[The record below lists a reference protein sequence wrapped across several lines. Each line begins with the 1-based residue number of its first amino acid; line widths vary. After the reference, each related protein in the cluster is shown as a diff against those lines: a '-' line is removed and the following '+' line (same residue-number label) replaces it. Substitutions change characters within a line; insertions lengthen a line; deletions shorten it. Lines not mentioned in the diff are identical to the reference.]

1 MGGERRRRAPTVLH
15 FEPVRPPEARTA
27 GAAPHCL
34 PGYPAIL
41 SLAWRP
47 LASQLSITFQT
58 LRAGFAGWRGGT
70 CPSSGRRTGS
80 ASPPTTSAGGPPSPR
95 LFGPFFGR
103 TNAHHLCPIGKAP
116 PNFSPRWACISLDS
130 RRPAARAVSAS
141 PIFRPPQP
149 QPLLSF
155 FDPLPPNSAP
165 SRPRRGGWPRRRQ
178 WRRRRGRR
186 GGAGVVDDAEAARRR
201 RPRGGGVGGSECQ
214 SSAASARRARLD
226 WSASNGR
233 PK

>member
-47 LASQLSITFQT
+47 LASPLSITFQT

-80 ASPPTTSAGGPPSPR
+80 ASPPTTSAGGPPRDRRFCLCLASCQSSRLNLHLLLALAERRSRDGRLLLAALVGPPSFVPATLTLSPPARCIR
-95 LFGPFFGR
+95 LFFLLSR
-103 TNAHHLCPIGKAP
+103 VP
-116 PNFSPRWACISLDS
+116 PSESISS
-130 RRPAARAVSAS
+130 RRCHCTN
-141 PIFRPPQP
+141 I
-149 QPLLSF
+149 
-155 FDPLPPNSAP
+155 DE
-165 SRPRRGGWPRRRQ
+165 
-178 WRRRRGRR
+178 RRGR
-186 GGAGVVDDAEAARRR
+186 D
-201 RPRGGGVGGSECQ
+201 SY
-214 SSAASARRARLD
+214 
-226 WSASNGR
+226 
-233 PK
+233 